1 MRQSGFIRAG
11 MELNYLVAERPEDVI
26 DMLRDAA
33 RRRGAG
39 DAHDESL
46 IEKPVSDDA

>member
-1 MRQSGFIRAG
+1 
-11 MELNYLVAERPEDVI
+11 VAERPEDVI
-26 DMLRDAA
+26 GMLRDAA

-46 IEKPVSDDA
+46 IENRF